1 MEPSQRAIDYLRA
14 NPHTADLF
22 DEKFGQGMAANV
34 LSSTKQVPATS
45 QKTEAPTEGA
55 FERALG
61 MAGRAIAPTVTGA
74 NIGSRF
80 GPGGTLVGSAAL
92 PLGDLLNTILNL
104 GYEPLTGR
112 KLQMPSQIAQRA
124 MTGAGVPAAPET
136 QTTQEKV
143 ISTGLA
149 AGSSIPQQVKAL
161 ATLGTQAGTQLGREL
176 AKKFAAA
183 PEVQAVA
190 APVAGVAGE
199 TTMQATDNPLLA
211 QLAAVAA
218 GGAAGVRPKQRFE
231 APSSQTLEKVAA
243 NRYQMLSDSGIKLD
257 TGEFTTDMANIAKNL
272 RSDEGYTPKLYPK
285 VAGAIEELTSQAQ
298 PKDWAELQALR
309 KMIKGGQKSV
319 DPEEKRLA
327 SILLDEYDNYLL
339 TVNPSKVVAGNAKE
353 VGKTW
358 QEARDAYSKMKKAE
372 VFEDILDTAKL
383 DKSKFTMSGAE
394 NSMAQQ
400 LRNLAKNDKKMRL
413 FTKEE
418 QDAIRKAAEGGTV
431 QNLLKFVGRFTPT
444 GPVSAILPAGISFA
458 EPSVGVP
465 ILATTAAS
473 RLAATQMR
481 KQSIEDLIN
490 QMRLGQRPPVTG
502 GMLRNV
508 PVTATRG
515 LLSQQ
520 QLDEELNQYR

>member
-1 MEPSQRAIDYLRA
+1 MTIITLPDGREAEFPDSMSAAEIEAVLRKQFPKQESKAQRAA
-14 NPHTADLF
+14 
-22 DEKFGQGMAANV
+22 GV
-34 LSSTKQVPATS
+34 V
-45 QKTEAPTEGA
+45 
-55 FERALG
+55 
-61 MAGRAIAPTVTGA
+61 GRAIAPTVTGA
-74 NIGSRF
+74 QIGSRF

-112 KLQMPSQIAQRA
+112 KLQMPSQIAQRM
-124 MTGAGVPAAPET
+124 MTQAGVPAAPET
-136 QTTQEKV
+136 QTTEEK
-143 ISTGLA
+143 IASAGLT
-149 AGSSIPQQVKAL
+149 AGASIPQQVKAF

-218 GGAAGVRPKQRFE
+218 GGAAGARPKQRFE
-231 APSSQTLEKVAA
+231 APSSQTLENIAA
-243 NRYQMLSDSGIKLD
+243 DRYQTLSSSGIKLD
-257 TGEFTTDMANIAKNL
+257 TNAFTADMGNISKNL
-272 RSDEGYTPKLYPK
+272 RAEGYTPKAYPK
-285 VAGAIEELTSQAQ
+285 VAGAIEELTSKDQ
-298 PKDWAELQALR
+298 PKDWTELQALR
-309 KMIKGGQKSV
+309 KMIKGGQKSA
-319 DPEEKRLA
+319 DSEERRIS
-327 SILLDEYDNYLL
+327 SILLDEYDNYLMN
-339 TVNPSKVVAGNAKE
+339 VDQSKIIAGQGKD
-353 VGKTW
+353 VGSTW
-358 QEARDAYSKMKKAE
+358 KEARDAYSRMKKAE
-372 VFEDILDTAKL
+372 VFEDILETAKL
-383 DKSKFTMSGAE
+383 DRSKFTMSGAE

-413 FTKEE
+413 FTKDE

-431 QNLLKFVGRFTPT
+431 QNLLKFFGRFAPT
-444 GPVSAILPAGISFA
+444 GPVSTILPAGVSFA
-458 EPSVGVP
+458 SPAIGLP
-465 ILATTAAS
+465 MTAATAGS
-473 RLAATQMR
+473 RVLASQMR
-481 KQSIEDLIN
+481 ESSIRDLIN
-490 QMRLGQRPPVTG
+490 QMRLGQQPPVTG

>member
-1 MEPSQRAIDYLRA
+1 
-14 NPHTADLF
+14 
-22 DEKFGQGMAANV
+22 
-34 LSSTKQVPATS
+34 
-45 QKTEAPTEGA
+45 
-55 FERALG
+55 
-61 MAGRAIAPTVTGA
+61 
-74 NIGSRF
+74 
-80 GPGGTLVGSAAL
+80 
-92 PLGDLLNTILNL
+92 
-104 GYEPLTGR
+104 
-112 KLQMPSQIAQRA
+112 
-124 MTGAGVPAAPET
+124 
-136 QTTQEKV
+136 
-143 ISTGLA
+143 
-149 AGSSIPQQVKAL
+149 
-161 ATLGTQAGTQLGREL
+161 
-176 AKKFAAA
+176 
-183 PEVQAVA
+183 
-190 APVAGVAGE
+190 
-199 TTMQATDNPLLA
+199 
-211 QLAAVAA
+211 
-218 GGAAGVRPKQRFE
+218 
-231 APSSQTLEKVAA
+231 
-243 NRYQMLSDSGIKLD
+243 
-257 TGEFTTDMANIAKNL
+257 MANIAKSL

-358 QEARDAYSKMKKAE
+358 QEARDAYSRMKKAE

-444 GPVSAILPAGISFA
+444 GPVSAILPAGISYA
-458 EPSVGVP
+458 EPSIGVP
-465 ILATTAAS
+465 ILAATAAS